1 MLQKTKG
8 IVLRAVKYGE
18 TSLICSIFTEA
29 FGVQSYLV
37 QGVRTSA
44 KKKQS
49 RAGMLQPTTLLDMVV
64 YNKPTG
70 GLQRIKEFQTAHL
83 YQTINEDVVKNS
95 IALFSVEI
103 LLRLLPEH
111 AAMEDLFD
119 TAFNYF
125 VSLDKEEH
133 KKSGNYP
140 LYLMIQC
147 SNMLGYNINGAYS
160 ADTPYLSLLEGG
172 YSHNPPS
179 EPPYVNDTEA
189 NLLDKLLVCNTLND
203 TRNIQMN
210 SDARAHLLDWMLAF
224 MHSHTQHMGEIKS
237 LPILRE
243 ILH

>member
-8 IVLRAVKYGE
+8 IVLRAIKYGE
-18 TSLICSIFTEA
+18 TSLICSIFTES

-37 QGVRTSA
+37 QGVRTSS
-44 KKKQS
+44 KKKQN

-64 YNKPTG
+64 YNKPNS
-70 GLQRIKEFQTAHL
+70 GLQRIKEFQTAYL
-83 YQTINEDVVKNS
+83 YQSINEHVVKNS

-111 AAMEDLFD
+111 AIMEDLFESS
-119 TAFNYF
+119 FQYF
-125 VSLDKEEH
+125 VHLDKEELN
-133 KKSGNYP
+133 KAGNYP

-147 SNMLGYNINGAYS
+147 SNMLGYNINGSYS
-160 ADTPYLSLLEGG
+160 EDTPYLSLLEGG
-172 YSHNPPS
+172 FIQHPPA
-179 EPPYVNDTEA
+179 EQPYVNDNEA
-189 NLLDKLLVCNTLND
+189 RLLDQLLNSETLESA
-203 TRNIQMN
+203 RNVEMS

-224 MHSHTQHMGEIKS
+224 MRNHTQHMGEIKS